1 MSRTQNMDQH
11 STSDEFSEESK
22 VVKPLQ
28 EFAQQFGHK
37 AWVLG
42 VVLLRIRIVL
52 KLSLER
58 SLLQRS
64 A

>member
-1 MSRTQNMDQH
+1 MGLMSRTQNMDQH
-11 STSDEFSEESK
+11 STSDDFSEESK

-37 AWVLG
+37 AWVL
-42 VVLLRIRIVL
+42 LRIRIVL